1 MVITFL
7 IGNGFDLNLGMK
19 TSFID
24 VYKEYTAIPS
34 FSPPVI
40 RKFKE
45 TLRNDASMHYSTWAD
60 FEMGM
65 AEYAET
71 FENEDDFILCI
82 RDFKSFLAKHLDQQ
96 ESAYVTKINNF
107 DYGLLVDEFFK
118 SVSNF
123 YDEESKNLINK
134 IKSFGQVNEINFIN
148 FNYTHT
154 LDAIIKRMNINYR
167 FLSLPI
173 HIHGELGNDV
183 VLGVNNVEQIK
194 NNKFRTSKKVK
205 RAFVKPDFNCEYD
218 EARVNS
224 ALFSIES
231 SNIVCAFG
239 MSFGDSD
246 KMWIDEIIQFLKS
259 DNKNQFFLFIHG
271 LGQYDRMHRDLI
283 MDVED
288 EKKVEFLKRIGFD
301 ENNLDS
307 IIDQIH
313 IPITKKIFEF
323 NDIPVNDVKE
333 LA

>member
-134 IKSFGQVNEINFIN
+134 IKGFGQVN
-148 FNYTHT
+148 
-154 LDAIIKRMNINYR
+154 
-167 FLSLPI
+167 S
-173 HIHGELGNDV
+173 
-183 VLGVNNVEQIK
+183 
-194 NNKFRTSKKVK
+194 
-205 RAFVKPDFNCEYD
+205 
-218 EARVNS
+218 
-224 ALFSIES
+224 
-231 SNIVCAFG
+231 
-239 MSFGDSD
+239 
-246 KMWIDEIIQFLKS
+246 
-259 DNKNQFFLFIHG
+259 
-271 LGQYDRMHRDLI
+271 
-283 MDVED
+283 
-288 EKKVEFLKRIGFD
+288 
-301 ENNLDS
+301 
-307 IIDQIH
+307 
-313 IPITKKIFEF
+313 
-323 NDIPVNDVKE
+323 
-333 LA
+333 